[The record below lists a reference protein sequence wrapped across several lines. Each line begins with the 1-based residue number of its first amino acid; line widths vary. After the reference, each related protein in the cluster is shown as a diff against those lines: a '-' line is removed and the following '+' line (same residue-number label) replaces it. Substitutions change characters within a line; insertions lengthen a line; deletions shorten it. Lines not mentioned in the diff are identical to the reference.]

1 MVGLFAHAYGLYML
15 LTNWRCR
22 LPDRGQN
29 FEQRVKSYFEE
40 IPFLV
45 IYFLAV
51 IKKPTPL
58 FRSLSHHLRRNAVK
72 TQKQK

>member
-15 LTNWRCR
+15 LINWRRR

-29 FEQRVKSYFEE
+29 FEPSAWNHFEKE
-40 IPFLV
+40 VFLV
-45 IYFLAV
+45 ILFLAV
-51 IKKPTPL
+51 IKKPTPV

-72 TQKQK
+72 TQKPK